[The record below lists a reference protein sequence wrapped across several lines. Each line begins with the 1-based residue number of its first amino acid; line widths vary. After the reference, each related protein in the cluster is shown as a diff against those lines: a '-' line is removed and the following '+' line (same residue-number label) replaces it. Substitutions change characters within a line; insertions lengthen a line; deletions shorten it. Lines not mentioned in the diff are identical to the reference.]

1 MHIGKMLPHDVNR
14 HNSEYVR
21 GEIHTQGIEPGRQKR
36 GLIGTTTARRGLPA
50 QTRGDEAATTRG
62 T

>member
-1 MHIGKMLPHDVNR
+1 MLPHDVIR

-21 GEIHTQGIEPGRQKR
+21 GEIHTQGIEGFWAVLKR
-36 GLIGTTTARRGLPA
+36 GLIGTYHHVDAGYLTSTCRSTSSGTTP
-50 QTRGDEAATTRG
+50 G